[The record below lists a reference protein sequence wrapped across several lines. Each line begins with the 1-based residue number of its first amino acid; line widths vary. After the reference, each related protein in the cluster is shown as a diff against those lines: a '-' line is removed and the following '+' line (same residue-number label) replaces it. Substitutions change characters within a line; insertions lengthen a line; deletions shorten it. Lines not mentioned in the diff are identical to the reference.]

1 MRGKAGILPAV
12 EYMNGGA
19 HMRRFSLL
27 TVLVLVFC
35 FVLGQ
40 AASAQFDDAPRM
52 DSWVYQSFKT
62 VYDAGL
68 IKGYPDGTFRGNRP
82 ATRNEVVEF
91 MARLMAYFESR
102 LGGGQA
108 GTRQSLS
115 EEDVKALI
123 AEALSERGGTAGE
136 EQVDQVYEA
145 IQDLEELFW
154 EELDQLDVRVTT
166 LEKKVEELEKSVAK
180 LEDDLAAV
188 RSQATTGSALGEEE
202 LKKAKTRGTIGM
214 ILGAIG
220 ILLALL

>member
-1 MRGKAGILPAV
+1 
-12 EYMNGGA
+12 
-19 HMRRFSLL
+19 MRRFSLL
-27 TVLVLVFC
+27 TVLILVFC

-40 AASAQFDDAPRM
+40 VASAQFDDAPTM

-102 LGGGQA
+102 LGGGQP
-108 GTRQSLS
+108 GTRQNLS

-123 AEALSERGGTAGE
+123 AEALAERGGTASDG
-136 EQVDQVYEA
+136 QVDQVYEA

-154 EELDQLDVRVTT
+154 EELDHLDVRVTT
-166 LEKKVEELEKSVAK
+166 LEKKVEALEQSVAK
-180 LEDDLAAV
+180 LESDMAAV
-188 RSQATTGSALGEEE
+188 RSEAMYGSVQAEEE
-202 LKKAKTRGTIGM
+202 VKRAKTMGTIGT